1 MTAEHKKETVLQI
14 VADVTGQPLEALGLG
29 SKMGE
34 CPGWDSMGHLSII
47 QKTSDALGREIPFD
61 QLTELDEVA
70 KLIAFFDE

>member
-14 VADVTGQPLEALGLG
+14 VADVTGQPLEALDCG

-61 QLTELDEVA
+61 QLTQLDEVS